1 MTTRD
6 RSHTCHAE
14 GCEIRCP
21 PAMFMCRP
29 HWFSLPKYLRD
40 AVWAVY
46 IPGQERRMDPSDEY
60 LEVAR
65 NAIEWLATKEGR
77 R

>member
-1 MTTRD
+1 MKTRD

-14 GCEIRCP
+14 GCETSCP

-29 HWFSLPKYLRD
+29 HWFSLPKTMRN

-46 IPGQERRMDPSDEY
+46 VPGQENRMDPSREY
-60 LEVAR
+60 LEVAH
-65 NAIEWLATKEGR
+65 NAIEWLANKEGR